1 MIRKNYCLTFNSYNQ
16 AQEIL
21 NICKE
26 KKIIPVLFVKHYLI
40 NGLGIDW
47 LVVLKEML
55 EKDFGSKSFKIYV
68 DVKKNYGLFISL
80 VEKKINLIKVEADK
94 EMLKKLYQIAKLNK
108 VLINPNFSILDL
120 SKTKN
125 IKVKLEKY
133 RLKNI

>member
-1 MIRKNYCLTFNSYNQ
+1 MILKNYCIAFNSYNQ

-26 KKIIPVLFVKHYLI
+26 KKIIPILFVKYYLI

-47 LVVLKEML
+47 LIILKEML

-94 EMLKKLYQIAKLNK
+94 EMLKKLHQIAELNK
-108 VLINPNFSILDL
+108 VLINPKISIVKL
-120 SKTKN
+120 SKLKKN
-125 IKVKLEKY
+125 KVN
-133 RLKNI
+133 NIL